1 MSYRL
6 WLDIRW
12 PSQLFSESAGWKQLF
27 EIINAVAD
35 IGLDSP
41 QGCQSCHYAVTV
53 TPDLHSFFWLNFP
66 SWSWQE
72 ALWSHCSP
80 LKHLSSPAQKYL
92 FLSGISETDPTKLE
106 NLVSKLFFHIY
117 FWYIYIQV
125 TLFVRLWW
133 TTLSFLI
140 ASGWHPSLTQ
150 YLIINTY
157 LYFSSH
163 SKMTDYAGWER
174 EGRTG
179 CFAVLK
185 NVLFPVL
192 LIFRT
197 LHSTP
202 LRCVSA
208 TTGEMPGCV
217 LRLKSAYQWCRVGQ
231 SDDRQSSQPGA
242 SGGGEGRF
250 RTCACIKPILGIIIN

>member
-1 MSYRL
+1 
-6 WLDIRW
+6 
-12 PSQLFSESAGWKQLF
+12 
-27 EIINAVAD
+27 
-35 IGLDSP
+35 
-41 QGCQSCHYAVTV
+41 
-53 TPDLHSFFWLNFP
+53 
-66 SWSWQE
+66 
-72 ALWSHCSP
+72 
-80 LKHLSSPAQKYL
+80 
-92 FLSGISETDPTKLE
+92 
-106 NLVSKLFFHIY
+106 
-117 FWYIYIQV
+117 
-125 TLFVRLWW
+125 
-133 TTLSFLI
+133 
-140 ASGWHPSLTQ
+140 
-150 YLIINTY
+150 
-157 LYFSSH
+157 
-163 SKMTDYAGWER
+163 MTDYAGWER

-217 LRLKSAYQWCRVGQ
+217 LRPNSAYQWCRVGQ

-250 RTCACIKPILGIIIN
+250 RTCACIKPILRIIINSELTLLTPTATQVGLTLSTSLSDQTLLVIQSRPVIQILIHSLPLGWYPETCDRVWIKMNILTNCWPIKSLT